1 MTPYEWSK
9 RIEEAEDRADSLLD
23 EEAEGEAIDETG
35 DEEYERPSN
44 EMMEYWKRGG
54 R

>member
-1 MTPYEWSK
+1 MTREYEPMLPTH
-9 RIEEAEDRADSLLD
+9 RQFDDLADQEGIEEA
-23 EEAEGEAIDETG
+23 G
-35 DEEYERPSN
+35 DEEYERPSD